1 MQAILTEHN
10 STHRR
15 FSYPVIQTATSSQ
28 ATKSINHIINV
39 VGKKLTGETVTIHLS
54 IKADVL
60 NYGPTIFFDIISS
73 VPYTAGEWIEHPFLG
88 LKLYDDSENIQVADH
103 IDDTQPIRKIFED
116 LIVPDN
122 WKKYVPK
129 SIETYSTDQIKSTI
143 TNSVVK
149 FIGSRMF
156 DDEHS
161 TINVRIIAFELAV
174 DLTDVGGPQQIAIKI
189 SVEQIIKEGESWDL
203 HPFRFLKKNIGIKN
217 ISGIVNDTPMIRQMI
232 HDLVRRDEIKLYT
245 SYYSDY
251 RSKMISNLST
261 MFIKKSDTDLTQC
274 RVINKLIGCLQLHW
288 S

>member
-10 STHRR
+10 TTHRR
-15 FSYPVIQTATSSQ
+15 FSYPVIQTANSQ
-28 ATKSINHIINV
+28 ATKSINHVINV

-73 VPYTAGEWIEHPFLG
+73 VPYMKGEWIDHPFLE

-103 IDDTQPIRKIFED
+103 IDDTLPIRKIFED

-129 SIETYSTDQIKSTI
+129 LIDTYSTDQIKSTI
-143 TNSVVK
+143 TNSIVK

-156 DDEHS
+156 DDDHKN
-161 TINVRIIAFELAV
+161 INVRIIAFELHH
-174 DLTDVGGPQQIAIKI
+174 TDVEFLPQIAIKI
-189 SVEQIIKEGESWDL
+189 SVEQPIKEGESWDL
-203 HPFRFLKKNIGIKN
+203 HPFRFLKKNIDVKN
-217 ISGIVNDTPMIRQMI
+217 ISGIVSDTLMTRQMI
-232 HDLVRRDEIKLYT
+232 HDLVRPDELKLYT

-261 MFIKKSDTDLTQC
+261 MFIKKTDTNLNQC

>member
-1 MQAILTEHN
+1 MQDILTEHN
-10 STHRR
+10 TTHRR
-15 FSYPVIQTATSSQ
+15 FSYPVIQTVTSQ
-28 ATKSINHIINV
+28 ANKSINHVINV

-73 VPYTAGEWIEHPFLG
+73 VPYTDGKWTDHPFLG

-103 IDDTQPIRKIFED
+103 IDDTLPIRKIFED

-161 TINVRIIAFELAV
+161 TINVRIIALELHQ
-174 DLTDVGGPQQIAIKI
+174 LDVESPPQIAIKI
-189 SVEQIIKEGESWDL
+189 SVEQSIKEGESWDL
-203 HPFRFLKKNIGIKN
+203 HPFRFLKKNIDVKN
-217 ISGIVNDTPMIRQMI
+217 ISGIVNDTSMIRQMI
-232 HDLVRRDEIKLYT
+232 YDLVRPDEIKLYT

>member
-1 MQAILTEHN
+1 MQDILTEHN
-10 STHRR
+10 TTHRR
-15 FSYPVIQTATSSQ
+15 FSYPVIQTVTSQ
-28 ATKSINHIINV
+28 ANKSINHVINV

-73 VPYTAGEWIEHPFLG
+73 VPYTDGKWTDHPFLG

-103 IDDTQPIRKIFED
+103 IDDTLPIRKIFED

-156 DDEHS
+156 DDEHT
-161 TINVRIIAFELAV
+161 TINVRVIALELHH
-174 DLTDVGGPQQIAIKI
+174 TDVELPPQIAIKI
-189 SVEQIIKEGESWDL
+189 SVEQSIKEGESWDL
-203 HPFRFLKKNIGIKN
+203 HPFRFLKKNIDVKN

-232 HDLVRRDEIKLYT
+232 HDLVRPDEIKLYT

-261 MFIKKSDTDLTQC
+261 MFIKKTDTDLTQC

>member
-1 MQAILTEHN
+1 MQDILTEHN
-10 STHRR
+10 TTHRR
-15 FSYPVIQTATSSQ
+15 FSYPVIQTVTSQ
-28 ATKSINHIINV
+28 ANKSINHVINV

-73 VPYTAGEWIEHPFLG
+73 VPYTDGKWTDHPFLG

-103 IDDTQPIRKIFED
+103 IDDTLPIRKIFED

-156 DDEHS
+156 NDDHIN
-161 TINVRIIAFELAV
+161 INVRVIALELHQ
-174 DLTDVGGPQQIAIKI
+174 LDVESPPQIAIKI
-189 SVEQIIKEGESWDL
+189 SVEQSIKEGESWDL
-203 HPFRFLKKNIGIKN
+203 HPFRFLKKNIDVKN
-217 ISGIVNDTPMIRQMI
+217 ISGIVNDTSMIRQMI
-232 HDLVRRDEIKLYT
+232 YDLVRPDEIKLYT